1 MELSEQL
8 KSSQHAIES
17 GALVSVSFKIVVLSV
32 PNGVVIAGLA
42 GFDVSIFSAQV
53 VLVFEAERFADCKAV
68 LAELFAMYVAF
79 EV

>member
-1 MELSEQL
+1 MSEQL

-32 PNGVVIAGLA
+32 TVPSGVVIAGLA

-53 VLVFEAERFADCKAV
+53 GLVFEAVRFADCKTV
-68 LAELFAMYVAF
+68 LAELFCMYVAF